1 MAKPQPTPEEQTPI
15 RTAFEHLPNVNIFF
29 VRHPRMCLAGIQ
41 AFESRPWPEWR
52 SMRSLDGGE
61 VHSVRGW
68 VLEAVSGPCLF
79 VRAHHA
85 IKTNPHT
92 VPIPEDGA

>member
-15 RTAFEHLPNVNIFF
+15 RAAFEHLPNVNIFF
-29 VRHPRMCLAGIQ
+29 VRRPRMSLAGIR
-41 AFESRPWPEWR
+41 AFESRPGREWR

-61 VHSVRGW
+61 VHSVKGW
-68 VLEAVSGPCLF
+68 VFEAVSGPCLF
-79 VRAHHA
+79 VRAHQS

-92 VPIPEDGA
+92 VPIPEVGA